1 MAKTEKQVKFDYT
14 YSIFVLHHS
23 KSLYQK
29 EDEQV
34 STVLSIFAVHL
45 YTEHLST
52 KEGSQNVEIGILH
65 TVV

>member
-1 MAKTEKQVKFDYT
+1 MKNR
-14 YSIFVLHHS
+14 SVLIILVLFLFYIITTS
-23 KSLYQK
+23 FYQK
-29 EDEQV
+29 GDEQV
-34 STVLSIFAVHL
+34 STVVSIFAVHL